1 MYCRLQPHAPILQP
15 YALWLQP
22 CAHSPATQCIP
33 GLQPCASQACN
44 PVRPRPATL
53 CVPGLQPC
61 ASQACN
67 PVRPRCIEA
76 PLHEHHCGRA
86 LLRHVVL
93 YFHPSDGKQ

>member
-44 PVRPRPATL
+44 PVRPR
-53 CVPGLQPC
+53 
-61 ASQACN
+61 
-67 PVRPRCIEA
+67 CIEA

-93 YFHPSDGKQ
+93 YFHPSDGRQ

>member
-22 CAHSPATQCIP
+22 CA
-33 GLQPCASQACN
+33 SQACN
-44 PVRPRPATL
+44 PVHHRPATL
-53 CVPGLQPC
+53 CIPGMQPS

-67 PVRPRCIEA
+67 PVRPRCIEE
-76 PLHEHHCGRA
+76 PLHDHHCGRA

>member
-44 PVRPRPATL
+44 PVHPRPATL
-53 CVPGLQPC
+53 CVPGASRRRCTSITAAALCC
-61 ASQACN
+61 ATWSSTST
-67 PVRPRCIEA
+67 PPTVGSRW
-76 PLHEHHCGRA
+76 
-86 LLRHVVL
+86 
-93 YFHPSDGKQ
+93 